1 MSDVSKLALYIPQF
15 SRECCV
21 LLREAGHEH
30 VLRLSVFSVICSLL
44 KGKGEEGERKKEER
58 KGEKEGRRREEGG
71 EEEGEEFFF

>member
-21 LLREAGHEH
+21 LLREAGTEH

-44 KGKGEEGERKKEER
+44 KGKGEEGERKR
-58 KGEKEGRRREEGG
+58 RRGREGRRREEGG